1 MYLPKSK
8 YKKSEY
14 TRGGRFTQPDGKFY
28 TGWYVETY
36 QGKFLSGKTPSD
48 TSLLLEDNQLSNESE
63 YIEKKFVSDI
73 IIPTENDYKNG
84 YIVRNFVQDKRNKNI
99 IEVNQVNYSYYLKFR
114 HVTCTQIKWDITFPS
129 DNITKGLYVYYGS
142 ASKNEQT
149 VLEAEKI
156 ISNLSSFIKSYSQFV
171 RM

>member
-8 YKKSEY
+8 YKKPEY
-14 TRGGRFTQPDGKFY
+14 TRGVRFVQPDGTFY

-36 QGKFLSGKTPSD
+36 QGKFLSGKVPSD
-48 TSLLLEDNQLSNESE
+48 SSLKLEDNQLSNESE
-63 YIEKKFVSDI
+63 FIEKKFVSDI

-84 YIVRNFVQDKRNKNI
+84 YIIRNFVQDKRNKNI

-114 HVTCTQIKWDITFPS
+114 HVTCKQIKWDLTLPS
-129 DNITKGLYVYYGS
+129 ENVTKGLYVYYGS

-149 VLEAEKI
+149 VLEAEKEI
-156 ISNLSSFIKSYSQFV
+156 TKLSNYIKSYSQFV

>member
-8 YKKSEY
+8 YKKPEY
-14 TRGGRFTQPDGKFY
+14 TQGSRFTRPDGSFY

-36 QGKFLSGKTPSD
+36 QGKYLSGKTPSD
-48 TSLLLEDNQLSNESE
+48 SSLVLEDSQLSNESE
-63 YIEKKFVSDI
+63 YTEKKFVSDI
-73 IIPTENDYKNG
+73 IIPTESNYTDG
-84 YIVRNFVQDKRNKNI
+84 YLIRNFVQDKRNKNI
-99 IEVNQVNYSYYLKFR
+99 IEVNEVNYSYYLKFR
-114 HVTCTQIKWDITFPS
+114 HLVCTQIKWDITFPS
-129 DNITKGLYVYYGS
+129 ENVTKGLYIYYGS

-156 ISNLSSFIKSYSQFV
+156 ISNLSTYIKSYSQFV